1 MLSFDCTLQL
11 TCVDLDHGNR
21 HSSLSVKP
29 YDRIRGSMAYLP
41 DQSQVLSRS
50 LPLVQVSASYVHA
63 CRSGQSRPAPPRP
76 LRYGHTSFVNAW
88 LLAALCGSLEG
99 RLSPL
104 ASAGGWPSSF
114 LRSAARRSGTGSR
127 TAVYSAASTRPI
139 ASSHGFRG
147 STSGRADRLRIDR
160 SLRELQERPD
170 ESQ

>member
-1 MLSFDCTLQL
+1 MLRRAGETAKVIEGEAIDVTPPP
-11 TCVDLDHGNR
+11 VR
-21 HSSLSVKP
+21 K
-29 YDRIRGSMAYLP
+29 
-41 DQSQVLSRS
+41 SQVLSRS

-139 ASSHGFRG
+139 
-147 STSGRADRLRIDR
+147 
-160 SLRELQERPD
+160 
-170 ESQ
+170 